1 MDEAGREWGGV
12 GGKTIAVEGAE
23 SEDDADVDAIESL
36 VGVDGKLVLLFIG
49 FRYEIGVLHN
59 GLYFIIIIIDHNILK
74 IIILQWS

>member
-36 VGVDGKLVLLFIG
+36 VGVDGKLVVLLFIG

-59 GLYFIIIIIDHNILK
+59 GLYFI
-74 IIILQWS
+74 

>member
-36 VGVDGKLVLLFIG
+36 VGVDGKLVILLFIG
-49 FRYEIGVLHN
+49 FRCEIGVLHN
-59 GLYFIIIIIDHNILK
+59 GLYLYKNNK
-74 IIILQWS
+74 